1 MTLSP
6 DVTKYSATTEFP
18 TLPAVLEIPDA
29 AARIREHNRR
39 TGRRLAALD
48 DDPTGSQAVHGVSV
62 VTVLERSEY
71 AAGLADAGDTCFIL
85 TNTRAIDESQ
95 AVALNE
101 AAARELYTL
110 AAETGST
117 VEIVSRSDSTL
128 RGHVLAEID
137 TIAAE
142 HLAVTGG
149 PVDGVLYCPA
159 MLEAGRFTIDD
170 VHFALVDGVMTPVGE
185 TEFAKDKTFGYT
197 SSNLREFLQERSG
210 GAISADDVRSLSLED
225 IRLGGPER
233 VAEILTKVSDL
244 GWVVVNVTEYADL
257 EVVVL
262 GLQLARDRG
271 KTFLARSG
279 PSLVRALAGIEAK
292 EPLGATDIAI
302 DTSRARH
309 GLIVVGSHVGL
320 TTQQVQAASDRG
332 GLVEVEL
339 EVPALLDPKTSTAHI
354 DAAAERVIA
363 ALPESDVL
371 VYTSRDLVAVDN
383 DPAGSLNISR
393 LVSTALVTVVQQARA
408 ARPAWVIAKGGITSH
423 DVAVRGL
430 GIRRAK
436 VAGQFLPGQISLF
449 TPVEAPADVLGCQYV
464 VFPGNVGGA
473 EALADVRDRLVAA
486 TGGPH

>member
-1 MTLSP
+1 MTLI
-6 DVTKYSATTEFP
+6 
-18 TLPAVLEIPDA
+18 TLPAVLEIPGA

-62 VTVLERSEY
+62 VTVLEKDEY
-71 AAGLADAGDTCFIL
+71 AGGLADAGDTCFIL

-95 AVALNE
+95 AVSLNA
-101 AAARELYTL
+101 AAARDLYTL

-128 RGHVLAEID
+128 RGHVFAEIE

-142 HLAVTGG
+142 HLAVTGRR
-149 PVDGVLYCPA
+149 VDGVLFCPA
-159 MLEAGRFTIDD
+159 MLEAGRFTVGD
-170 VHFALVDGVMTPVGE
+170 VHFALVDGVPTPVGE
-185 TEFAKDKTFGYT
+185 TEFANDKSFGYI
-197 SSNLREFLQERSG
+197 SSNLREFLEERSG
-210 GAISADDVRSLSLED
+210 GAVDAAAVHSLSLED

-233 VAEILTKVSDL
+233 VAEILAGVSDL
-244 GWVVVNVTEYADL
+244 GWVAVNVTEYADL

-262 GLQLARDRG
+262 GLQLAQDAG

-279 PSLVRALAGIEAK
+279 PSLVRALAGIEARD
-292 EPLGATDIAI
+292 PLGPGDIAI
-302 DTSRARH
+302 DRSRASH

-320 TTQQVQAASDRG
+320 TTQQVKAARDRG
-332 GLVEVEL
+332 GLVEVQL
-339 EVPALLDPKTSTAHI
+339 DVPALLESATSKAVV

-363 ALPESDVL
+363 ALKESDVL
-371 VYTSRDLVAVDN
+371 VYTSRDLVAVDD
-383 DPAGSLNISR
+383 DPAASLTISR
-393 LVSTALVTVVQQARA
+393 SVSTALVTLVQKARE

-423 DVAVRGL
+423 DVAVHGL

-449 TPVEAPADVLGCQYV
+449 TPVEAPPDVLGCPYV
-464 VFPGNVGGA
+464 VFPGNVGGI

-486 TGGPH
+486 TQGVH